1 MTVKSYIIMRQF
13 IDTELISLI
22 KESSNKNVS
31 NAEWVQAYDA
41 FAEIVFA
48 ASKKFAPIAY
58 HESLCYTK
66 AELGFW
72 QSEHDC
78 RRKKRKAT
86 SFSLQRR
93 SI

>member
-1 MTVKSYIIMRQF
+1 MRQF

-41 FAEIVFA
+41 FAETVFA
-48 ASKKFAPIAY
+48 ARKTVAPEAY
-58 HESLCYTK
+58 HDDLCYAK

-72 QSEHDC
+72 QAKSDC
-78 RRKKRKAT
+78 QGKKRQA
-86 SFSLQRR
+86 
-93 SI
+93 